1 MSFNQDIP
9 VLLRQD
15 ACHGLL
21 RVVAVSEAKIVAEI
35 MFIPSEL
42 PASPSVSGVLL
53 IHGLTGTP
61 NEMRFVAKGLRRQ
74 GFTVECVQLAGHCGT
89 EADLLKTGWRDW
101 FASVEA
107 AADKLLSEV
116 DHLFVA
122 GLSMGS
128 VLALKYAIEHPEKV
142 SGLGLYGTTFF
153 YDGWGIPHV
162 AKLSFLLPIFDR
174 LHIGK
179 KNAFIETFPYGLK
192 NERLRRSVSEK
203 MLSGDSEAAGLA
215 GNPWPSLAEFYRL
228 SAYVQKNLHRV
239 QAPSLVMHARE
250 DDVASLRNAQLIE
263 RKISGP
269 VETVVLTDSYHMITV
284 DQEKATVVT
293 RSADFFRRVVQS
305 KGKPSTV
312 LADCAAGEAPADVLM
327 AV

>member
-1 MSFNQDIP
+1 MSI
-9 VLLRQD
+9 
-15 ACHGLL
+15 
-21 RVVAVSEAKIVAEI
+21 I
-35 MFIPSEL
+35 SEL
-42 PASPSVSGVLL
+42 PGSAQKCGVLL

-61 NEMRFVAKGLRRQ
+61 NEMRYVAKGLRRE

-101 FASVEA
+101 FGSVEVA
-107 AADKLLSEV
+107 AEKLREQV

-174 LHIGK
+174 LRIGRK
-179 KNAFIETFPYGLK
+179 KAFIETFPYGLK

-228 SAYVQKNLHRV
+228 SGYVQKNLHRV
-239 QAPSLVMHARE
+239 KAPALVMHARE
-250 DDVASLRNAQLIE
+250 DDVASLRNAQMIE
-263 RKISGP
+263 RKIAGP

-284 DQEKATVVT
+284 DQEKESVVI
-293 RSADFFRRVVQS
+293 RSADFFRRAALAGQ
-305 KGKPSTV
+305 GAARV
-312 LADCAAGEAPADVLM
+312 LSSRLVPAVALPEASSE
-327 AV
+327 

>member
-1 MSFNQDIP
+1 MSI
-9 VLLRQD
+9 
-15 ACHGLL
+15 
-21 RVVAVSEAKIVAEI
+21 I
-35 MFIPSEL
+35 SEL
-42 PASPSVSGVLL
+42 PSSAANCGVLL

-61 NEMRFVAKGLRRQ
+61 NEMRYVAKGLRRE
-74 GFTVECVQLAGHCGT
+74 GFVVDCVQLAGHCGT

-107 AADKLLSEV
+107 AADKLREQV

-128 VLALKYAIEHPEKV
+128 VMALKYAIEHPDKV

-153 YDGWGIPHV
+153 YDGWGIPLV
-162 AKLSFLLPIFDR
+162 GKLSFLLPIFDR
-174 LHIGK
+174 LHIGRK
-179 KNAFIETFPYGLK
+179 QSFIETFPYGLK

-203 MLSGDSEAAGLA
+203 MLSGDSQAAGLA

-228 SAYVQKNLHRV
+228 SGDVQKNLHRV
-239 QAPSLVMHARE
+239 RTPALVMHARE

-263 RKISGP
+263 RKISAP

-284 DQEKATVVT
+284 DQEKETVVV
-293 RSADFFRRVVQS
+293 RSADFFQRVALAGNEAAKVHAQALLVS
-305 KGKPSTV
+305 RSTKETV
-312 LADCAAGEAPADVLM
+312 VEGQ
-327 AV
+327 

>member
-1 MSFNQDIP
+1 MSI
-9 VLLRQD
+9 
-15 ACHGLL
+15 
-21 RVVAVSEAKIVAEI
+21 I
-35 MFIPSEL
+35 SEL
-42 PASPSVSGVLL
+42 PVPSNASGVLL

-61 NEMRFVAKGLRRQ
+61 NEMRFVAKGLRRE
-74 GFTVECVQLAGHCGT
+74 GFTVDCVQLAGHCGT
-89 EADLLKTGWRDW
+89 EDDLIKTGWRDW
-101 FASVEA
+101 FGSVEA
-107 AADKLLSEV
+107 AAEKLGREV

-128 VLALKYAIEHPEKV
+128 VLALKYAIEHPGKV
-142 SGLGLYGTTFF
+142 SGLGLYGTTFV
-153 YDGWGIPHV
+153 YDGWGIPPIG
-162 AKLSFLLPIFDR
+162 KLSFLLPIFDR
-174 LHIGK
+174 LHIGHHK
-179 KNAFIETFPYGLK
+179 SFIETFPYGLK

-203 MLSGDSEAAGLA
+203 MFSGDSAAAGLA

-228 SAYVQKNLHRV
+228 SGDVQKNLHKVR
-239 QAPSLVMHARE
+239 APSLVMHARE

-284 DQEKATVVT
+284 DQEKATVVA

-305 KGKPSTV
+305 HGNPSK
-312 LADCAAGEAPADVLM
+312 AHGQEIEENAEH